1 MSKEDELL
9 NSIFYKA
16 YTDMLIYG
24 AGYIRFKDDKIEVI
38 SPKQF
43 EEEMIA
49 VVSNMM
55 EDDCI
60 GKNYSNDT

>member
-1 MSKEDELL
+1 MSKKDELL
-9 NSIFYKA
+9 NSIFHKA

-49 VVSNMM
+49 IVSIMVKGA
-55 EDDCI
+55 E
-60 GKNYSNDT
+60 